1 MGIKPQSPIIIQ
13 LKMVKIKNKKFNA
26 EMQIRAIEL
35 LNGSLHLP
43 AAPNTAIATFNFNI
57 GIESKVDAPNKL
69 VFVIVHVEIKNDD
82 YSLVLGALSVSCIF
96 EIVNFDE
103 VIKIEE
109 NGTLTIQQP
118 LIETLNSISIST
130 TRGVMFSTFK
140 GTFLHGAVLPIID
153 PKQFQ
158 TGSHKVGK

>member
-1 MGIKPQSPIIIQ
+1 MA
-13 LKMVKIKNKKFNA
+13 KIENKDFNV
-26 EMQIRAIEL
+26 EMQIRSIEV
-35 LNGSLHLP
+35 LNGSLQLP
-43 AAPNTAIATFNFNI
+43 AAQNTAITTFNFNI
-57 GIESKVDAPNKL
+57 NIESTADAPNKL

-82 YSLVLGALSVSCIF
+82 HSLVLGALSVSCIF

-103 VIKIEE
+103 VIEIEE
-109 NGTLTIQQP
+109 NEKLVIPQR
-118 LIETLNSISIST
+118 LIETLNIISIST

-158 TGSHKVGK
+158 IGSQKAEE

>member
-1 MGIKPQSPIIIQ
+1 MA
-13 LKMVKIKNKKFNA
+13 KIGNKDFNIDI
-26 EMQIRAIEL
+26 QIRAIEL
-35 LNGSLHLP
+35 LNGTLQLP
-43 AAPNTAIATFNFNI
+43 AAQNTAVTTFNFNI
-57 GIESKVDAPNKL
+57 SIESKADAPNKL

-96 EIVNFDE
+96 EIANFDE

-109 NGTLTIQQP
+109 NGRLDIPQP
-118 LIETLNSISIST
+118 LIETLNIVAIST

-153 PKQFQ
+153 PKQFRN
-158 TGSHKVGK
+158 GSQKVNE